1 MRFERVG
8 ETSDPPGEGP
18 PWGVGEQALYP
29 VDSQGADDPPP
40 RPGDRPVDGAL
51 FAVYGLGVTG
61 LPEPR
66 FAGKRPQRLRAELVK
81 SVRLPGR
88 RGDRSSR
95 RGDIERAG
103 GASRA
108 FPRPPDASMNSGS
121 EGQLPQALPRL
132 QLPS

>member
-8 ETSDPPGEGP
+8 ETSDPAGEGP

-61 LPEPR
+61 PPR
-66 FAGKRPQRLRAELVK
+66 APLRRQA
-81 SVRLPGR
+81 
-88 RGDRSSR
+88 
-95 RGDIERAG
+95 
-103 GASRA
+103 
-108 FPRPPDASMNSGS
+108 PPTLA
-121 EGQLPQALPRL
+121 R
-132 QLPS
+132 